1 MRLLSS
7 LWSRPSLSLTLTVA
21 RGLSTVRPTKK
32 AASKKNSVTLTIEP
46 NLAPESFV
54 TNTPERNVSIEPNSL
69 YDGFKKAKA
78 LTQLYN
84 LGSPILTPPVSRDK
98 NESTPFWGSNGG
110 TYRLAQTL
118 PTLNASAI
126 LDPKGFCQH
135 SASAATSKSG
145 TDAAKRLLRGKYDL
159 LNVMK
164 LELQNKRR
172 PKSFLLK
179 GHGIPE
185 QLLQNHLN
193 LADALLKSHQN
204 ARLLTCSNPSGDLTF
219 DLLRIR
225 AKDGTSTHSSWSS
238 DDSDES
244 IGMELYL
251 TVMDRLAKNLSECLN
266 WDHPP
271 VAADG
276 VGEDNDFIA
285 VPMHALPHPHR
296 WNVDILRG
304 SVFPA
309 MEEEL
314 TPVIEWI
321 PREGSMAPGHVC
333 IRLQGIPIY
342 TGDSLRR
349 KKKSHVTLVFDACF
363 RKQVHTS

>member
-1 MRLLSS
+1 M
-7 LWSRPSLSLTLTVA
+7 VA

-32 AASKKNSVTLTIEP
+32 ASSKKNSETSTTEP
-46 NLAPESFV
+46 NVVPESVV
-54 TNTPERNVSIEPNSL
+54 TKMPEGKVSTEASTL
-69 YDGFKKAKA
+69 YDGFQKAKA
-78 LTQLYN
+78 LTQLYS
-84 LGSPILTPPVSRDK
+84 LELPILTPPVSRDN

-126 LDPKGFCQH
+126 LDPKGFCHH

-145 TDAAKRLLRGKYDL
+145 TDAAKRLLRGKFDL

-164 LELQNKRR
+164 LELKNKRR
-172 PKSFLLK
+172 PNSYLLK
-179 GHGIPE
+179 GHGIPD
-185 QLLQNHLN
+185 QLLQNHIN
-193 LADALLKSHQN
+193 LADTLLKSHQN
-204 ARLLTCSNPSGDLTF
+204 ARLLTFSNPSGELTF

-225 AKDGTSTHSSWSS
+225 AKDGSSTHSLWSS

-266 WDHPP
+266 WDYPP
-271 VAADG
+271 VVVANAA
-276 VGEDNDFIA
+276 GEDDDFIEA
-285 VPMHALPHPHR
+285 PMHALPHPHR

-321 PREGSMAPGHVC
+321 PREGTMAPGHVC
-333 IRLQGIPIY
+333 IRLQGVP
-342 TGDSLRR
+342 THTRDSLRR
-349 KKKSHVTLVFDACF
+349 KKKSPVTLVFDACF
-363 RKQVHTS
+363 RKQVHTC